1 MAGIKITPEEYA
13 DITISF
19 LLDAMMKP
27 EDVLPESLEFHYII
41 KKMRKSGLKSQLM
54 SYYLDTSSITRGK
67 YKVVRK
73 SFTGD
78 DVTNNIHISQ
88 TPGSQTPKDTKQTI
102 KNIVK
107 QTLKIIK
114 SHKLKRNSGMPLNEK
129 TVDKIIDKVLEKQDG
144 SIH

>member
-27 EDVLPESLEFHYII
+27 DEVLPESLEFHYII
-41 KKMRKSGLKSQLM
+41 KKMRKAGLKSQLM

-78 DVTNNIHISQ
+78 ATSNNIHITQSPATQ
-88 TPGSQTPKDTKQTI
+88 LPKDTKQTI

-144 SIH
+144 SIY